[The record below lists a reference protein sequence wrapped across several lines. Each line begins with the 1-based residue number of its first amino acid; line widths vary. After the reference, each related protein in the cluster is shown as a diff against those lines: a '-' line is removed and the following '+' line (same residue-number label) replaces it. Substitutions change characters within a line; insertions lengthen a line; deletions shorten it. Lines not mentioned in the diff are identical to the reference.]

1 MVTTNSGL
9 TILRFCGQY
18 LQMADTLRPVA
29 AEVIKSLCSLYDI
42 YIYAVFTFFTE
53 HNFLGSD
60 KLQATMKRIEESDL
74 PLAGMSGFVDF
85 TADNFWGLGNR
96 VVAIESL
103 FSISKQM
110 ENLRPLMENLIP
122 ENRILFFKKF
132 YSVAVKGK
140 RIPLGYDPYIGFP
153 TRFFGGRITVVLIP
167 IKLYRPSYFA

>member
-1 MVTTNSGL
+1 MLYKLSYRNFDHLKNGFSVVTTNSGL

-140 RIPLGYDPYIGFP
+140 GIHLVM
-153 TRFFGGRITVVLIP
+153 T
-167 IKLYRPSYFA
+167 

>member
-1 MVTTNSGL
+1 MKRSTSQKNGFSVVTTNSGL

-42 YIYAVFTFFTE
+42 YIYAVFNFFTE
-53 HNFLGSD
+53 HQFLGSD
-60 KLQATMKRIEESDL
+60 KLQITIKRIESDSPDL
-74 PLAGMSGFVDF
+74 SLAGMSGFVDF

-122 ENRILFFKKF
+122 ENRIL
-132 YSVAVKGK
+132 
-140 RIPLGYDPYIGFP
+140 
-153 TRFFGGRITVVLIP
+153 
-167 IKLYRPSYFA
+167 